1 MNESSRVDA
10 PATGIRLGSKRTWL
24 WITAVILMAAAA
36 VFQRVSGPT
45 YPYKGSFT
53 AGDETYRFRLVRS
66 SETTHGARVALPFPD
81 GIQTEARLHYRRYPT
96 TDSLTTTPFVREGDE
111 WAAYLPVEPAAGKM
125 EYFVTLSL
133 DEGRVRIPSDAED
146 SIILRYK
153 DPVPLAVLLPH
164 VILMFLSMLIGL
176 RAALSALFGS
186 GDMRQLAY
194 LALAGITLGGMIMGP
209 IVQNYAFGEY
219 WTGFPFGYDLTDNKT
234 LIMWL
239 CWVVAAGVL
248 RFGRIKRE
256 VIQRGLVLAAAVVM
270 VAVYLIPHSLR
281 GSEYD
286 YREEGVELRAD

>member
-1 MNESSRVDA
+1 
-10 PATGIRLGSKRTWL
+10 
-24 WITAVILMAAAA
+24 
-36 VFQRVSGPT
+36 
-45 YPYKGSFT
+45 
-53 AGDETYRFRLVRS
+53 
-66 SETTHGARVALPFPD
+66 
-81 GIQTEARLHYRRYPT
+81 
-96 TDSLTTTPFVREGDE
+96 
-111 WAAYLPVEPAAGKM
+111 
-125 EYFVTLSL
+125 
-133 DEGRVRIPSDAED
+133 
-146 SIILRYK
+146 
-153 DPVPLAVLLPH
+153 
-164 VILMFLSMLIGL
+164 
-176 RAALSALFGS
+176 
-186 GDMRQLAY
+186 
-194 LALAGITLGGMIMGP
+194 IMGP